1 MPGTIGS
8 LHHFRHLSEGQ
19 VGRFLPLCIH
29 LLGGGGKGEVYPER
43 LQRPQIL
50 LHIVR
55 IGGEVGGVIELGRI
69 EEDTHHRAAA
79 LPDAAAYEAEVSL
92 VQSAHRRD
100 ETDRLSLMLL
110 PYLAESFSQS
120 LLTIDYFHGYHSVC
134 CRKGNER
141 LAKNTI

>member
-1 MPGTIGS
+1 M
-8 LHHFRHLSEGQ
+8 
-19 VGRFLPLCIH
+19 
-29 LLGGGGKGEVYPER
+29 
-43 LQRPQIL
+43 
-50 LHIVR
+50 R

-79 LPDAAAYEAEVSL
+79 LPDAATYEAEVSL

-120 LLTIDYFHGYHSVC
+120 LLTIDYFHCVTYFSHC
-134 CRKGNER
+134 KGNER